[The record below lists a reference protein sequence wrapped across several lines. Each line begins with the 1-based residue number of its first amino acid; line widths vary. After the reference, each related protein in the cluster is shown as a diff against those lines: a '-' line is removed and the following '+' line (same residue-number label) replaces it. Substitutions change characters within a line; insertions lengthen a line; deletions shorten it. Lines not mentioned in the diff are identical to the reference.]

1 MIIKVPSFVYL
12 TVCLTVSWGETKEDI
27 VERLQTLLP
36 QPSKDP
42 FSIGAV
48 QKGWEQ
54 ADLDKRVREVFWT
67 PNQVMRLTVRDYMST
82 TIKLP
87 EWEII
92 VHYEVGEDGNFIA
105 KKVCANILTLRAV
118 YAGCDTN
125 LTVIG
130 KTGNVYTFY
139 VRSVSFKDKT
149 LPDLIYYVTTNF
161 GKDNKDIRKITLD
174 DTASLESNDDIPFNP
189 SKLNFNYFMS
199 GDMKIAPQTVYDD
212 GIFTW
217 LDYGKRWNKEDL
229 PTVYHIKDDVESPV
243 NTRIEGT
250 KIVIEATGDFVL
262 KSGEKRV
269 CIFTDD
275 DEVD

>member
-1 MIIKVPSFVYL
+1 MMKVL
-12 TVCLTVSWGETKEDI
+12 TFVCLTFYVTLSWGETKDDI
-27 VERLQTLLP
+27 VERLQMLLP
-36 QPSKDP
+36 PATKAP
-42 FSIGAV
+42 FSVGAT

-54 ADLDKRVREVFWT
+54 ADLTKRVREVYWT
-67 PNQVMRLTVRDYMST
+67 PNQVMHLMVRDFMST

-92 VHYEVGEDGNFIA
+92 VYYEVGEEGNFIA
-105 KKVCANILTLRAV
+105 KKVCANIITLRAV
-118 YAGCDTN
+118 YGGCDTN
-125 LTVIG
+125 LTVVG

-139 VRSVSFKDKT
+139 VRSLSFQDKT
-149 LPDLIYYVTTNF
+149 LPDLIYYVTTSF
-161 GKDNKDIRKITLD
+161 GKDNKDIRKITLED
-174 DTASLESNDDIPFNP
+174 ISSLESTDDIPFNP

-199 GDMKIAPQTVYDD
+199 GDMKVAPQTIYDD

-229 PTVYHIKDDVESPV
+229 PTVYHIKDEVESPV

-269 CIFTDD
+269 CIFID
-275 DEVD
+275 DEVE